1 MSERH
6 LKPAPSVHARQFDG
20 ELVILD
26 LAKGEYLSLDAIGAL
41 LWNGLES
48 GRTVEA
54 IARDVVAQYEVSLE
68 QATADLEALTDDLV
82 AQGLL
87 VEAAAG

>member
-1 MSERH
+1 
-6 LKPAPSVHARQFDG
+6 VHARQFDG